1 MDIRISKGTEVPVH
15 EQVAAQLVFLIGTG
29 ALKPGA
35 SLPSARDLA
44 RRLGIHRNTINRAYG
59 DLILNELVEKTAG
72 DRLVV
77 RASAPENLHGPKD
90 LDDLVDAAVVGARQR
105 GYSLQQ
111 LLDRLHER
119 LVAAPPDHL
128 LVLSDEAG
136 MRMLLPNELGQRFRY
151 RVEACAPEASLASPK
166 RTIGAVVVSPK
177 GHILRVRSVLP
188 AGRPAVEITYSPA
201 DEYLEAVR
209 RLQTPSLIA
218 IVSVSHFLVMARA
231 LLAPAVGRRHS
242 MSCYLMSGER
252 PGSTRSGGLC
262 PLRFH
267 DVPGDTPPVPIGG
280 SVCLPAHLP
289 GLPRRNL
296 LGHGRAPFTPTT
308 TVSMSYPSCAPQI
321 IYHRPRSPDGESCM
335 NHDRVRC
342 APSSLI
348 VSGVMLL
355 LAASGASAGQ
365 DVPSFSRARR
375 VRRPRG

>member
-59 DLILNELVEKTAG
+59 DLILNELVEKRAG
-72 DRLVV
+72 RRLVV

-111 LLDRLHER
+111 LLERLHER

-151 RVEACAPEASLASPK
+151 RVEACAPEELLASPK

-201 DEYLEAVR
+201 DEHLEAVR

-218 IVSVSHFLVMARA
+218 IVSVSQYFLVMARA

-252 PGSTRSGGLC
+252 PDRPGAADFVLC
-262 PLRFH
+262 
-267 DVPGDTPPVPIGG
+267 DSMTY
-280 SVCLPAHLP
+280 PA
-289 GLPRRNL
+289 
-296 LGHGRAPFTPTT
+296 
-308 TVSMSYPSCAPQI
+308 I
-321 IYHRPRSPDGESCM
+321 RPRYRSAAVSVYRLISQACLDEISSVMEGRPSP
-335 NHDRVRC
+335 RQR
-342 APSSLI
+342 
-348 VSGVMLL
+348 
-355 LAASGASAGQ
+355 Q
-365 DVPSFSRARR
+365 SR
-375 VRRPRG
+375 

>member
-1 MDIRISKGTEVPVH
+1 VDIRISKGTEVPVH

-59 DLILNELVEKTAG
+59 DLILNELVEKRAG
-72 DRLVV
+72 RRLVV

-151 RVEACAPEASLASPK
+151 RVEACAPEELLASPK

-188 AGRPAVEITYSPA
+188 SGRPAVEITYSPA
-201 DEYLEAVR
+201 DEYLEAIR

-218 IVSVSHFLVMARA
+218 IVSVSQYFLVMARA

-252 PGSTRSGGLC
+252 PDRPGAADFVLC
-262 PLRFH
+262 
-267 DVPGDTPPVPIGG
+267 DSMTY
-280 SVCLPAHLP
+280 PA
-289 GLPRRNL
+289 
-296 LGHGRAPFTPTT
+296 
-308 TVSMSYPSCAPQI
+308 I
-321 IYHRPRSPDGESCM
+321 RPRYRSAAVSVY
-335 NHDRVRC
+335 R
-342 APSSLI
+342 LI
-348 VSGVMLL
+348 
-355 LAASGASAGQ
+355 
-365 DVPSFSRARR
+365 SRACLDEISS
-375 VRRPRG
+375 VMEGRPSPRQRQSR

>member
-1 MDIRISKGTEVPVH
+1 MLHDSRLVGRAPSCRSTVGGKSPCGSVGTPGIGRGLGSVGVILSMGSPFSQQRVPSPAEREQVACQFWQWHNRDRVDIRISKGTEVPVH

-29 ALKPGA
+29 TLKPGA

-59 DLILNELVEKTAG
+59 DLILNELVEKRAG
-72 DRLVV
+72 RRLVV

-111 LLDRLHER
+111 LLERLHER

-136 MRMLLPNELGQRFRY
+136 MRMLLPNELGQRFRN
-151 RVEACAPEASLASPK
+151 RVEACAPEELLASPK

-201 DEYLEAVR
+201 DEHLEAVR

-218 IVSVSHFLVMARA
+218 IVSVSQYFLVMARA

-252 PGSTRSGGLC
+252 PDRPGAADFVLC
-262 PLRFH
+262 
-267 DVPGDTPPVPIGG
+267 DSMTY
-280 SVCLPAHLP
+280 PA
-289 GLPRRNL
+289 
-296 LGHGRAPFTPTT
+296 
-308 TVSMSYPSCAPQI
+308 I
-321 IYHRPRSPDGESCM
+321 RPRYRSAAVSVYRLISQACLDEI
-335 NHDRVRC
+335 
-342 APSSLI
+342 SS
-348 VSGVMLL
+348 VME
-355 LAASGASAGQ
+355 G
-365 DVPSFSRARR
+365 RR
-375 VRRPRG
+375 RR